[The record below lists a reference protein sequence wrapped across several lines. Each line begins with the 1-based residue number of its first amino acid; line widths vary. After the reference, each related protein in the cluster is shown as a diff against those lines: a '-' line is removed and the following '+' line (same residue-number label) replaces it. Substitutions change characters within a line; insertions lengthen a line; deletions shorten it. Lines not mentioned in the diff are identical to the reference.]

1 MQYSQFMAGR
11 PGQEYHVIDARRVP
25 YEMLARAQGDAAYV
39 IRGEQARTG
48 DQLAEIGMEL
58 IGRQTDSQ
66 TESLDREVVRWL
78 EKRIAKVE
86 PDWQPAGE
94 RGQSTMVLSDLM
106 EKVQSE
112 IRKCRQTARAEG
124 RAEGHAEGH
133 AEGLA
138 EGLAEGE
145 AKGKAEGLVEGRAA
159 AMGSQRA
166 GLLEMLALKFG
177 ELPAGWQE
185 AVARLNDPDQISSLT
200 IAVLT
205 PQSRDEYGQLLLEA
219 GKS

>member
-1 MQYSQFMAGR
+1 M
-11 PGQEYHVIDARRVP
+11 IDARRVP
-25 YEMLARAQGDAAYV
+25 AEVLARAKGDAAYV

-94 RGQSTMVLSDLM
+94 RGQSAMMLSDLM
-106 EKVQSE
+106 EKVQSD

-124 RAEGHAEGH
+124 RAEGLAEGE
-133 AEGLA
+133 AK
-138 EGLAEGE
+138 GLAEGE
-145 AKGKAEGLVEGRAA
+145 AK
-159 AMGSQRA
+159 AMRRQRA

-177 ELPAGWQE
+177 DLPAGWQE
-185 AVARLNDPDQISSLT
+185 AIEKLNDPEQISSLT

-205 PQSRDEYGQLLLEA
+205 THSRDEYGQLLLEA